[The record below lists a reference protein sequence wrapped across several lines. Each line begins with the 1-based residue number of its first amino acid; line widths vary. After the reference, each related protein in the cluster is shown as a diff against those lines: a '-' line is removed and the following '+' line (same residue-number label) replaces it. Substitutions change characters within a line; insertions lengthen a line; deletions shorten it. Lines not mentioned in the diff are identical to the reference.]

1 VLALQCTAL
10 HAMSKIVIPL
20 KQQQRPASFPPDFQK
35 QVELEYACKYLET
48 LGVTPSTANCRL
60 LLKRMPLQTCN
71 LIAAWRSRGCLTDAL
86 IIEPRCGKKH
96 RSSEINVAG
105 DENSGTPNNTAATT
119 AATQVVPSAATE
131 QLAAVLPATAQHHA
145 QQQQLHQQQQHQQQH
160 DDVIDCKV
168 MAELRRALQRPPAVT
183 PESVQSVQA
192 SFIRTFPFAQYDAR
206 LTAKAPLAALKELLR
221 GDLLVRF
228 VGLTAHY
235 LFWNLILPSSQ
246 ALAEA
251 LQVQSVAE
259 ASSVSSSSS
268 RHRGL
273 LVSGDDSCDG
283 SRSSRSTGGSTVVS
297 VRRYAVR
304 GHPGS
309 SGKHNHKLCVR
320 HTTYSSK
327 HDRGTCYL
335 VALSLE

>member
-1 VLALQCTAL
+1 MLRVTVQ
-10 HAMSKIVIPL
+10 HKMSKIVIPL
-20 KQQQRPASFPPDFQK
+20 RQQQRPASFPPDFQK

-48 LGVTPSTANCRL
+48 LGVTPSTANCKL
-60 LLKRMPLQTCN
+60 LLKRMPLQLCN
-71 LIAAWRSRGCLTDAL
+71 VTAAWRSRGCLTDAL
-86 IIEPRCGKKH
+86 IIEPRCGKQH
-96 RSSEINVAG
+96 ETTEINVAG
-105 DENSGTPNNTAATT
+105 DENSSTPNNTAATT
-119 AATQVVPSAATE
+119 AAKQLVPSAATE
-131 QLAAVLPATAQHHA
+131 QLAAVLPATAQQHA
-145 QQQQLHQQQQHQQQH
+145 QHQQQQHQQQQH

-235 LFWNLILPSSQ
+235 LFWNLVLPSSQ

-259 ASSVSSSSS
+259 ASSVNSSSS
-268 RHRGL
+268 RHKGL

-283 SRSSRSTGGSTVVS
+283 SRSSRSVGGSTVAS
-297 VRRYAVR
+297 VRRYTVR

-309 SGKHNHKLCVR
+309 AGKHITRC
-320 HTTYSSK
+320 
-327 HDRGTCYL
+327 
-335 VALSLE
+335 A

>member
-1 VLALQCTAL
+1 
-10 HAMSKIVIPL
+10 MSKIVIPL

-71 LIAAWRSRGCLTDAL
+71 VTAAWRSRGCLTDAL
-86 IIEPRCGKKH
+86 IIEPRCGKQHKTNG
-96 RSSEINVAG
+96 INVAG
-105 DENSGTPNNTAATT
+105 DENSSTPNNTAAAAAVAAQT
-119 AATQVVPSAATE
+119 APAAPAA
-131 QLAAVLPATAQHHA
+131 QQHAAVLPATAQQHA
-145 QQQQLHQQQQHQQQH
+145 QQPHQHQHQH
-160 DDVIDCKV
+160 NDVRDCKV

-183 PESVQSVQA
+183 PESVQSVQT

-259 ASSVSSSSS
+259 ASSVNSSSS
-268 RHRGL
+268 RHKGL

-283 SRSSRSTGGSTVVS
+283 SHSSRSVGGSTVAS
-297 VRRYAVR
+297 VRRYTVR

-309 SGKHNHKLCVR
+309 AGKHITRCAYIILQC
-320 HTTYSSK
+320 
-327 HDRGTCYL
+327 C
-335 VALSLE
+335 